1 VTRVTAF
8 TAGFDAPGSRFRIR
22 QFIEPLAQLD
32 VAVVERWG
40 LGAYPPAHVWMWP
53 LWLPGALAA
62 RFPGVIASHGGDVTL
77 FQRELLSTVATL
89 ECLTRRPRV
98 LDVDD
103 AIWLNRGGRSARRLA
118 NWCDLI
124 ICGNSYLAENFS
136 RWNSRIALQPTAVDT
151 DRYTPGASAG
161 DSAPV
166 IGWIGTSSNLPYLE
180 AIEPALSAV
189 LEARP
194 TATVLV
200 VSDREPRLQTLRPGR
215 WRFNRWSSKREVA
228 DIQSMTVG
236 LMPLANT
243 PWAHG
248 KCSFKMLTYMACA
261 VPVVVSP
268 VGMNADVL
276 AEGEMGVAAVTTA
289 EWVDALCDLLD
300 SAEVRRAMGRE
311 GRRVAEESFSVRVL
325 APRLAALLKGVAR
338 P

>member
-1 VTRVTAF
+1 
-8 TAGFDAPGSRFRIR
+8 
-22 QFIEPLAQLD
+22 
-32 VAVVERWG
+32 
-40 LGAYPPAHVWMWP
+40 
-53 LWLPGALAA
+53 
-62 RFPGVIASHGGDVTL
+62 
-77 FQRELLSTVATL
+77 
-89 ECLTRRPRV
+89 
-98 LDVDD
+98 
-103 AIWLNRGGRSARRLA
+103 
-118 NWCDLI
+118 
-124 ICGNSYLAENFS
+124 
-136 RWNSRIALQPTAVDT
+136 
-151 DRYTPGASAG
+151 
-161 DSAPV
+161 
-166 IGWIGTSSNLPYLE
+166 
-180 AIEPALSAV
+180 
-189 LEARP
+189 
-194 TATVLV
+194 
-200 VSDREPRLQTLRPGR
+200 
-215 WRFNRWSSKREVA
+215 
-228 DIQSMTVG
+228 MTVG